1 MSTVVVH
8 RVNTPRGLVATVHHA
23 RHFLSRLRGP
33 LGSKQLAEDG
43 GSLITPCSRVHTLG
57 MCTPLDIVFL
67 DANGA
72 VMKCVAN
79 VVPFRVATARGAKHT
94 LELVAGRVG
103 QLNLRQGDQLRWET
117 GTIFP
122 HIGVFG
128 RLFGT
133 TKPLSLC
140 LVNGKKNLRQ
150 QLFD

>member
-72 VMKCVAN
+72 VMKCTQV
-79 VVPFRVATARGAKHT
+79 T
-94 LELVAGRVG
+94 LKKGHVRSASAPSGS
-103 QLNLRQGDQLRWET
+103 
-117 GTIFP
+117 FA
-122 HIGVFG
+122 
-128 RLFGT
+128 
-133 TKPLSLC
+133 LSAHKLAPS
-140 LVNGKKNLRQ
+140 
-150 QLFD
+150 